1 VREYNRSL
9 PILKEVDK
17 KGAAGVNISATAE
30 AVAVI
35 FTITCAILEKWPHED
50 EGSTYK
56 RKVELQKGPQ
66 SFFRATRSSV
76 IFYII
81 FECH

>member
-66 SFFRATRSSV
+66 SFLEPLAILCVSLAR
-76 IFYII
+76 
-81 FECH
+81 